1 MKLKRFNTIDKN
13 SINAAI
19 KVLKK
24 GKLSPFVGNW
34 KNDKI
39 VGSFYGGE
47 NVQKLENK
55 IKNFFRVKYAITVN
69 SWTSGLICALGA
81 LDIKP
86 GDEVIVSPWTMCAS
100 ATSIIHWMAVPVFA
114 DIDYET
120 YNITADTIKKITKFT
135 KAIIVPI

>member
-55 IKNFFRVKYAITVN
+55 IKNFLGKICYN
-69 SWTSGLICALGA
+69 S
-81 LDIKP
+81 
-86 GDEVIVSPWTMCAS
+86 
-100 ATSIIHWMAVPVFA
+100 
-114 DIDYET
+114 
-120 YNITADTIKKITKFT
+120 KFMDLWFDLCIRGT
-135 KAIIVPI
+135 